1 MTTRNMR
8 YEKDDYIIDNDNHV
22 RFRKSTNLES
32 DNEYF
37 GVPSLPRIGKNN
49 NNNNNN
55 SKRPNKNKKKKDE
68 NVPKDD
74 IRKLDHYIRVGLPK
88 QIYDN
93 YEALLVY
100 ELDMIKRF
108 INYTARWS
116 RTEYLVSCVNS
127 KHLSSDISICLFF
140 IGPVSAYFMG
150 LAQFYRFLLPM
161 IFGFLLEKLFN
172 KKVKRPYNL
181 DRRLIPGC
189 VTFGP
194 AFPQCDVLIAT
205 SCCLAIAFDS
215 FNTFIYHPM

>member
-1 MTTRNMR
+1 MNIAVDLLITLFFVSIKGIIFNKR
-8 YEKDDYIIDNDNHV
+8 Y
-22 RFRKSTNLES
+22 TNTI
-32 DNEYF
+32 
-37 GVPSLPRIGKNN
+37 RKNN
-49 NNNNNN
+49 
-55 SKRPNKNKKKKDE
+55 
-68 NVPKDD
+68 
-74 IRKLDHYIRVGLPK
+74 IFLF
-88 QIYDN
+88 
-93 YEALLVY
+93 LLCTT
-100 ELDMIKRF
+100 F
-108 INYTARWS
+108 
-116 RTEYLVSCVNS
+116 
-127 KHLSSDISICLFF
+127 SDISICLFF

-194 AFPQCDVLIAT
+194 EFPQCDVLIAT